1 MKMTAFFLR
10 CSVLLLVLSA
20 FAGCKKDKE
29 VTPDVTDSLPA
40 TSPTLPGAGSATLNF
55 SNMAG
60 SNALLLSSSGYYLT
74 ANNDS
79 LSVDIYK
86 YYVSNFQLV
95 KEDGSLHPF
104 PESYFLIDAG
114 KPSSLTPVLNN
125 IPPGNY
131 TGIRFLL
138 GVDSTRN
145 VSGAQT
151 GALDPANGMF
161 WTWSTGYIMAKLEGS
176 SPQSGA
182 GNKSVVLHIGGF
194 SGKNSALKNIELLF
208 PSKVTINDKS
218 KPIITIKSD
227 ILEWFKSPDII
238 DLADIYNTMLPG
250 SSSKSIAANYA
261 DMFSL
266 VGVSY

>member
-1 MKMTAFFLR
+1 MKTTTYFLR
-10 CSVLLLVLSA
+10 FGVFLLLLSA

-29 VTPDVTDSLPA
+29 VTPEVTDSVPV
-40 TSPTLPGAGSATLNF
+40 TPTIPGAGSATLNF

-60 SNALLLSSSGYYLT
+60 SAALQLSSSGYYIT
-74 ANNDS
+74 GNNDS
-79 LSVDIYK
+79 LIVDIYK

-95 KEDGSLHPF
+95 KEDGSTHSF
-104 PESYFLIDAG
+104 PESYFLIDAA

-131 TGIRFLL
+131 TAIRFLL

-182 GNKSVVLHIGGF
+182 ANKSVVLHIGGF
-194 SGKNSALKNIELLF
+194 SGSNSALKNIEMPF
-208 PSKVTINDKS
+208 PSKVVINDQS
-218 KPIITIKSD
+218 KPTISIKSD
-227 ILEWFKSPDII
+227 MLEWFKSPNNI
-238 DLADIYNTMLPG
+238 DLSNIYNTMLPG

-266 VGVSY
+266 SGVSY